1 MPEIETKTLQRGT
14 PTPDNYVPIEHYIKM
29 FGAWYKQVTDKE
41 ELKLLGGND
50 KTEMELLKGE

>member
-1 MPEIETKTLQRGT
+1 MPPFETKTLQRGI
-14 PTPDNYVPIEHYIKM
+14 PTPDKPVPVEHYIKV

-41 ELKLLGGND
+41 ELKLLGENA